1 MVEVSNDVNQFV
13 KACEH
18 LMASIALHRPLRED
32 EVLLVRHYC
41 KELQEKVAP
50 PPASAR

>member
-1 MVEVSNDVNQFV
+1 MDVTNDVNQFV

-18 LMASIALHRPLRED
+18 LMASIALHRPLMEA

-41 KELQEKVAP
+41 KELQETVAP
-50 PPASAR
+50 APASAG

>member
-1 MVEVSNDVNQFV
+1 MEVSNGLNQFV

-18 LMASIALHRPLRED
+18 LMASIALHRPLRD
-32 EVLLVRHYC
+32 AEVLLVRHYC
-41 KELQEKVAP
+41 RELQEKVAP